1 MSEFLEAE
9 NIETNESLDVGNAT
23 DTVDD
28 FADIVGDAQIEA
40 ESPEDTEE
48 TEIGTEQEEEIA
60 QQDDSPTNDN
70 PIDQT
75 RSFAKRLNE
84 KTNEIWQQAQEKIDS
99 YIREAYDGQKDPF
112 TGEVLSIK
120 NEADFNNWKEQAK
133 NRSYARQYGVS
144 ETEAA
149 EMNADQK
156 FIRKLREQQEKQ
168 ERINMER
175 SIEQQKIFA
184 DIQDFAE
191 KNPTVNIEALLDNK
205 AFLDY
210 ADGKL
215 LKKSL
220 SEIFSGFEKLV
231 GNAGEAAV
239 AKSASK
245 SYRASSTGSSS
256 TQTGSLLT
264 PEQERNRLA
273 WNRANPNAQISQ
285 KEFLRLK
292 KGF

>member
-84 KTNEIWQQAQEKIDS
+84 KTNEIWQQAQGKIDS

-112 TGEVLSIK
+112 TGEILSIK

-133 NRSYARQYGVS
+133 NRNYARQYGVS

-149 EMNADQK
+149 EINADQK

-239 AKSASK
+239 AKSVSK